1 LYGTG
6 VVEASFPAR
15 LALETHDWAGALA
28 LKPAANATPNP
39 QKVTYWPYAVAAS
52 LRSSRRVARQRIA
65 VTFKTPEMGSR
76 GWIWKSSTPW
86 AGSPGKRAA

>member
-1 LYGTG
+1 LYGTR

-28 LKPAANATPNP
+28 LKPAANATPNAR
-39 QKVTYWPYAVAAS
+39 KVTSYAVAAS

-86 AGSPGKRAA
+86 AGSSGKRAA